1 VSRLRSSIT
10 LLGICVVALVIGGL
24 RLLTERTPLPVGS
37 SYSAQPDGALGVYA
51 WFDALGGRTLRLR
64 DLVLDES
71 QPASLVVVQPES
83 PLDQSAHDAF
93 DGVAQRGGTLVVAG
107 DSLPWLLYTRSLG
120 VTVEPLRAS
129 GSTVRTQDGLA
140 FPLVAHYRL
149 AAAASQPVLLTE
161 DGQVVALRTA
171 YKGGSLLVIA
181 SPEPLTNLALSR
193 GPAARFV
200 YREILSPSVGQV
212 LTFDEVHHSFSP
224 AAAGTPS
231 VNQLLFDTP
240 PGRAILYAAL
250 LTFAF
255 LALRGRRLGPP
266 LPARPPTETRRTMY
280 EHVQMLAS
288 LYRRAGQLGAARDA
302 FSRHYARLRTR
313 SDSSLALRR
322 IETARTESDLIA
334 AVAAFDDAS

>member
-1 VSRLRSSIT
+1 MA
-10 LLGICVVALVIGGL
+10 LLGICAVALVIGGL
-24 RLLTERTPLPVGS
+24 RLLTERTPLPAGS
-37 SYSAQPDGALGVYA
+37 SYSGQPDGALAVYA
-51 WFDALGGRTLRLR
+51 WFDALGGRTLRLQ

-71 QPASLVVVQPES
+71 QPTSLVVLQPER
-83 PLDQSAHDAF
+83 PLDSTAHDAF

-120 VTVEPLRAS
+120 VVVEPLRAS
-129 GSTVRTQDGLA
+129 VSSARTPDGLA
-140 FPLVAHYRL
+140 FPFVARYRL
-149 AAAASQPVLLTE
+149 GAAASQPLLVTE
-161 DGQVVALRTA
+161 DGEIVALRTA

-181 SPEPLTNLALSR
+181 SPEPLTNAALGR
-193 GPAARFV
+193 APAARFV
-200 YREILSPSVGQV
+200 YREIISPSLGGT
-212 LTFDEVHHSFSP
+212 LTFDEVHHSFAP
-224 AAAGTPS
+224 AAAGTKS
-231 VNQLLFDTP
+231 INQLLFDTA
-240 PGRAILYAAL
+240 PGRAIVYAAL

-280 EHVQMLAS
+280 EHVQMLAG
-288 LYRRAGQLGAARDA
+288 LYRRAGQLGAARQA

-313 SDSSLALRR
+313 SDRSAALRR